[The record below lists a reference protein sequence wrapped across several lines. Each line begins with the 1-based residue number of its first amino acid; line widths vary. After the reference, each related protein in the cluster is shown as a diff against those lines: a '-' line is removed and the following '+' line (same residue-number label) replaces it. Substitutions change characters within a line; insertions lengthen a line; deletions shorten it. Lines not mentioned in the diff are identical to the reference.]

1 MLQVKFE
8 QVGGE
13 LTGIQSDISG
23 LGQQVGGIGAGLEGI
38 GEGIAGLGE
47 GLGAGLMGLALQ
59 QQQLPE
65 QIAAAMP
72 RQPVKFDPFLK
83 GLSPRKMPTT

>member
-1 MLQVKFE
+1 
-8 QVGGE
+8 
-13 LTGIQSDISG
+13 
-23 LGQQVGGIGAGLEGI
+23 
-38 GEGIAGLGE
+38 
-47 GLGAGLMGLALQ
+47 MGLALQ

-83 GLSPRKMPTT
+83 GLSPRKMPKPLKVQGMLV